1 VKKSVLSVLAML
13 FLSIGASGAYAGSKN
28 QDKYDKYKEK
38 DKKAQSRPNGGK
50 DKPRAV
56 PEIDAASGTLA
67 LAFVGGVLLLGAER
81 LRRRSQVRS
90 SQ

>member
-1 VKKSVLSVLAML
+1 VKKSVLSVLAVL
-13 FLSIGASGAYAGSKN
+13 LLTIGASGAYAGSK
-28 QDKYDKYKEK
+28 DKNKEKYK
-38 DKKAQSRPNGGK
+38 DKEIKEQSGPNGGK

-56 PEIDAASGTLA
+56 PEIDATSGTLA
-67 LAFVGGVLLLGAER
+67 LAFVGGVLLLGSER